1 MVATAAYGR
10 KYRTAGEAKADFLAG
25 LDFIIRDVT
34 GKYGK
39 WSGKPFSIRDIDSGE
54 TIELRYGL
62 NNSKCTMV
70 TV

>member
-10 KYRTAGEAKADFLAG
+10 RYSTAKDAIADFEKG
-25 LDFIIRDVT
+25 MDFIIQDVA

-54 TIELRYGL
+54 IIELRYGL
-62 NNSKCTMV
+62 NNSKCTTV